1 MFVLCSFLS
10 ILSWTGNVL
19 KRLLA
24 GQNFSDIS
32 ILCSYLLETSISLW
46 FSLFIYP
53 HSVRHIPIFPS
64 VWNKINQ
71 FTLLVF
77 GSWILSEDKGFSQMK
92 EIIHRYT
99 RTAGFAQKVLVS
111 CLAQSLIRL
120 LLTSQPPMLVRPLML
135 VTILMLVQ
143 TPNT

>member
-99 RTAGFAQKVLVS
+99 RTAGCYCSKNSSVLLS
-111 CLAQSLIRL
+111 SKPYTLI
-120 LLTSQPPMLVRPLML
+120 TNFP
-135 VTILMLVQ
+135 
-143 TPNT
+143 TPNVSQTLDVGHNFDVSPNP